1 MKRRFSPAVL
11 VSLGA
16 HVVVGAVI
24 VQSLHVPSRFSWPF
38 TREKA
43 AAVPVERIGFLSI
56 PRGTAPAVTGRRGGD
71 GSPATAV
78 PAPAL
83 VAPTVTPDRIPPAPA
98 AAAAAPVTGTGPL
111 VGGGGPTRG
120 VRPTYTGPQVWATPG
135 RILVAPR
142 TTAQVID
149 DAIRADV
156 GRITDSVLAL
166 GPRRNP
172 TDWTVERNGRK
183 WGIDQEFI
191 RLGPVSIPTPILAL
205 LPINAQANPIT
216 MARER
221 QINYMQRDIAFH
233 AQRSINENEF
243 KTAVRNLRLR
253 KERERAQQQQ
263 QQQKEREPE
272 APARDGSGTN

>member
-1 MKRRFSPAVL
+1 MKRRISPAVL
-11 VSLGA
+11 VSLA
-16 HVVVGAVI
+16 VHVVVGTVI
-24 VQSLHVPSRFSWPF
+24 VQSLLVPTRFTSLF
-38 TREKA
+38 TRERRA
-43 AAVPVERIGFLSI
+43 PVVAERIGFLAL
-56 PRGTAPAVTGRRGGD
+56 PRGAGLAVAGRRGGD
-71 GSPATAV
+71 GSPAADV

-83 VAPTVTPDRIPPAPA
+83 VPPTVIPDRIPPAPA
-98 AAAAAPVTGTGPL
+98 GDAPAPVTGTGPL

-120 VRPTYTGPQVWATPG
+120 VRPSYTGPQVWATPG

-142 TTAQVID
+142 TTAQVIG

-156 GRITDSVLAL
+156 GQITDSVLAL
-166 GPRRNP
+166 GPRRDP
-172 TDWTVERNGRK
+172 TDWTVEHDGRK
-183 WGIDQEFI
+183 WGIDQRAI
-191 RLGPVSIPTPILAL
+191 RLGPVSIPTALLAL

-216 MARER
+216 SQRER

-253 KERERAQQQQ
+253 KERERAEQQQQ
-263 QQQKEREPE
+263 RKEREPE

>member
-1 MKRRFSPAVL
+1 VKRPFSPAVL
-11 VSLGA
+11 VSLAA

-24 VQSLHVPSRFSWPF
+24 VQSLLVPTRFSSLF
-38 TREKA
+38 TREKRA
-43 AAVPVERIGFLSI
+43 PVVAERIGFLAL
-56 PRGTAPAVTGRRGGD
+56 PRGTGPAVAGRRGGD

-83 VAPTVTPDRIPPAPA
+83 VAPTVVPEGIPPAPA
-98 AAAAAPVTGTGPL
+98 ADSGAPVMGTGPL

-120 VRPTYTGPQVWATPG
+120 VRPSYTGPEVWAEPG

-142 TTAQVID
+142 TTAEVVG

-156 GRITDSVLAL
+156 GRITDSVVAL
-166 GPRRNP
+166 GPRRDP
-172 TDWTVERNGRK
+172 TDWTIERNGRK

-221 QINYMQRDIAFH
+221 QLNYMHRDIAFH
-233 AQRSINENEF
+233 AQRAINENEF

-253 KERERAQQQQ
+253 KERERAQQ
-263 QQQKEREPE
+263 KEREPE
-272 APARDGSGTN
+272 APARDESEQN